1 MTANHKKIL
10 LNNSKKQRSSFRDPS
25 GFLFWNNK
33 RLLRQVNISYK
44 DNYDALMN
52 SGLYEKL
59 ISEKLLIQH
68 QEMSVKNGLTEE
80 CYKILKPDLIEFISY
95 PYEWCFSQLKDAAL
109 LTLKIQKICLEHGMT
124 LKDASAYNVQFFKGE
139 PIFIDS
145 LSFVVYEEGSP
156 WIAYKQFCQHFLAPL
171 ALMAYTDIHL
181 SKLLTN
187 HIDGIPLDLSVKL
200 LPKKC
205 MMNIH
210 VLMHLILHAKAQK
223 KFEDSKDRQ
232 SKKVNISLSHLKGI
246 IGSLESAVCKLHLKK
261 QETEW
266 GDYYSKTNY
275 SDEAFN
281 AKASV
286 VEKYI
291 DIIKPNYVWDLGA
304 NVGHFSRIASSTG
317 ATTISFDIDP
327 VAVEKNYLH
336 TKENKEANLLPL
348 VLDLTNPSP
357 AIGWN
362 NEERMS
368 FKDRGLPDT
377 IIALALIHH
386 LAISNNVPLS
396 TIADFFCKLTNNL
409 IIEFV
414 PKSDSQVIRLLKTR
428 NDIYD
433 DYNQE
438 TFEEV
443 FSKSYDIKMKE
454 KIAES
459 DRTLYLMT
467 QKKVEV
473 PLSLSNV

>member
-1 MTANHKKIL
+1 MTADQEKL
-10 LNNSKKQRSSFRDPS
+10 LMKDSSKQRSSFRDPS
-25 GFLFWNNK
+25 GFLFWVNNQ
-33 RLLRQVNISYK
+33 LLRQVNYNYK

-68 QEMSVKNGLTEE
+68 QEMSTKNGLTEQ
-80 CYKILKPDLIEFISY
+80 CYKVIKPDFIEFISY
-95 PYEWCFSQLKDAAL
+95 PYEWCFSQIKDAAL

-124 LKDASAYNVQFFKGE
+124 LKDASAYNVQYFKGE

-145 LSFVVYEEGSP
+145 LSFEVCEEGSP
-156 WIAYKQFCQHFLAPL
+156 WIAYRQFCQHFLAPL
-171 ALMAYTDIHL
+171 ALMAHTDIHL
-181 SKLLTN
+181 SKLLVSYM
-187 HIDGIPLDLSVKL
+187 DGIPLDLTVKL

-205 MMNIH
+205 MLNIH

-223 KFEDSKDRQ
+223 KFEGNEGRQ
-232 SKKVNISLSHLKGI
+232 TQKVNISLSHLKGI
-246 IGSLESAVCKLHLKK
+246 IDSLESAVCKLQLKD

-266 GDYYSKTNY
+266 IDYYSKTNY
-275 SDEAFN
+275 SEGSFRE
-281 AKASV
+281 KIRV

-291 DIIKPNYVWDLGA
+291 EIIKPNYVWDMGA
-304 NVGHFSRIASSTG
+304 NIGHFSRIASSAG
-317 ATTISFDIDP
+317 AMTISFDIDP
-327 VAVEKNYLH
+327 LAVEKNYLL
-336 TKENKEANLLPL
+336 TKENKEVNMLPL

-396 TIADFFCKLTNNL
+396 TIANFFSKLSNNL

-414 PKSDSQVIRLLKTR
+414 PKSDSQVVKLLKTR
-428 NDIYD
+428 NDIYG

-438 TFEEV
+438 MFEEV
-443 FSKSYDIKMKE
+443 FNDIYDIKMKD

-467 QKKVEV
+467 QK
-473 PLSLSNV
+473 